1 MFESG
6 STASADKVDNVNTAD
21 NSTIKKTV
29 IGDHEVSVEESEAPV
44 GTVSVAKVK
53 IAPKKG
59 NNPLFDTSK
68 IGKKE
73 DSIDFEKAYVFKNA
87 IKGSDEVT
95 KYLEERL
102 KRAACKIWQ

>member
-1 MFESG
+1 M
-6 STASADKVDNVNTAD
+6 
-21 NSTIKKTV
+21 
-29 IGDHEVSVEESEAPV
+29 
-44 GTVSVAKVK
+44 AKVK

-95 KYLEERL
+95 KYLEERQREL
-102 KRAACKIWQ
+102 RAKFGNSNMLEASKLIDVEVAMQAPLNYFDKYSDDVKAGINYCRPKIRR